1 MCFLL
6 ASRKSAVFL
15 FHLMTLN
22 IYHMKFEVDES
33 IRSWLITF
41 LLLIRYVTLWP
52 WLLTLQPW
60 MFIVYR
66 LSRIQTFYQIHRN
79 PTIRGWFI
87 DDWTNIFFLFL
98 RGGDRLS
105 GIILRVSWSD
115 LHHIWRADG
124 NIMDAVQICFRF
136 SICRSISKPERFKAT
151 GVQNRGQIS
160 CFLTPLD
167 PCKIQEG

>member
-1 MCFLL
+1 MRILTSPLDSAAQIPQNRAIIWRPDHVCMCFLL

-98 RGGDRLS
+98 RGGQIVRDNSQSFVERSTPYLE
-105 GIILRVSWSD
+105 SW
-115 LHHIWRADG
+115 W
-124 NIMDAVQICFRF
+124 
-136 SICRSISKPERFKAT
+136 
-151 GVQNRGQIS
+151 
-160 CFLTPLD
+160 
-167 PCKIQEG
+167 